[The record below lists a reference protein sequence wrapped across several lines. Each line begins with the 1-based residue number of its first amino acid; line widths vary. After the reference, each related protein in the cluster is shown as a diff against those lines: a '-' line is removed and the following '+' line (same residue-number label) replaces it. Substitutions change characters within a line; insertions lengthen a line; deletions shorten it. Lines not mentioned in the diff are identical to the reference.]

1 MKTVDRRVLEIDI
14 SNGRV
19 ESIEQEY
26 FVEWK
31 DKEGEKAA

>member
-19 ESIEQEY
+19 ESIEQEC
-26 FVEWK
+26 FVELE